1 MKSLLKIFICF
12 LAASLCIY
20 VYMNKLNEMTEVR
33 LKIPVLKKEL
43 KEIKEENMRLQ
54 YEIERFESP
63 LHLMELSRKSE
74 FSHLKYPF
82 VDEVMLIEYD
92 ENQ

>member
-20 VYMNKLNEMTEVR
+20 VYMNKLNKMTEIR
-33 LKIPVLKKEL
+33 LKIPPLKREL

-63 LHLMELSRKSE
+63 LHLMELSRKNE
-74 FSHLKYPF
+74 FSHLKYPYAN
-82 VDEVMLIEYD
+82 EVILIEDD
-92 ENQ
+92 EN